1 MFDLAH
7 FDLAHATVSVLI
19 VFAALKLLGDK
30 SPAIRFGAIF
40 VAVFLLNIV
49 WPY

>member
-1 MFDLAH
+1 MFDLVH
-7 FDLAHATVSVLI
+7 FDLAHAAVSVLI
-19 VFAALKLLGDK
+19 VFGALKLLGDK
-30 SPAIRFGAIF
+30 PAAVRLGAIF